1 MSTKCCNF
9 CFLLTNTWVIWFSK
23 PISLVFGPPFVKW
36 FALCYQTVVLSV
48 CLSCLSVTLVYCDQT
63 VGWIKTKLG
72 MAVGLGHPDN
82 TVVDGDPATPSQKGH
97 SPHNFRPVSVVA
109 KRLDASRCH
118 LVRRHASALAHCV
131 RQRPRSIFGPC
142 LIVAKRSP
150 ISATAELL
158 SHCPSC
164 PWSVSKLILYQTILC
179 IICRFFSSLQLLPL
193 LLSLT
198 SDNKRIAHFAIRS
211 AWWVRSKVTDP
222 KMRQFLWWRQQQ
234 LRLE

>member
-48 CLSCLSVTLVYCDQT
+48 CLSCLSVTLVYCDQM

-72 MAVGLGHPDN
+72 MAVGLSHPDN

-97 SPHNFRPVSVVA
+97 SPHNFRPMSVVA

-118 LVRRHASALAHCV
+118 LVRRYASALAHCV

-142 LIVAKRSP
+142 LLWPNVR
-150 ISATAELL
+150 
-158 SHCPSC
+158 PS
-164 PWSVSKLILYQTILC
+164 Q
-179 IICRFFSSLQLLPL
+179 L
-193 LLSLT
+193 LLSSCLT
-198 SDNKRIAHFAIRS
+198 VHHALEMCLNSFYIK
-211 AWWVRSKVTDP
+211 
-222 KMRQFLWWRQQQ
+222 QFYT
-234 LRLE
+234 